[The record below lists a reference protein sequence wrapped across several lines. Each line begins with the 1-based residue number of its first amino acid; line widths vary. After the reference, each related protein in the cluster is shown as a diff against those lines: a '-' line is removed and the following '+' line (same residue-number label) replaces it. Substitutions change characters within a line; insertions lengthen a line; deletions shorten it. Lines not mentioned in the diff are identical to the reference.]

1 MGAAALAVRGRDHV
15 GGVHV
20 LEARRSGTV
29 AAVVAEEK
37 TTTLAL
43 ALDATGVS
51 QATLAAAC
59 GVSQQRVAQWCSPA
73 NDAEPNIAH
82 IRRMPASVRRALGA
96 ALVASAS
103 AKILPVPLALYE
115 RAALEVLSKVSALT
129 LRVEDLRASGDERAR
144 RAALQEIHDLRSALD
159 RIERGVLLAGKE
171 AP

>member
-1 MGAAALAVRGRDHV
+1 MGAAALAVRGGDHV

-20 LEARRSGTV
+20 PEPRRSDVVATV
-29 AAVVAEEK
+29 AGDDK
-37 TTTLAL
+37 
-43 ALDATGVS
+43 S
-51 QATLAAAC
+51 ATLAFALAAA
-59 GVSQQRVAQWCSPA
+59 GVSHEALAQSVGVSRQLVQRWCDPA
-73 NDAEPNIAH
+73 NDSAPNISH
-82 IRRMPASVRRALGA
+82 ICRMPASVRRALGA

-103 AKILPVPLALYE
+103 AKILPLPLALYE

-129 LRVEDLRASGDERAR
+129 LRIEDLRASGDERAR